1 MTKLGTNLEEIHV
14 TQQIPFSCIYVCLGC
29 FLISYVLRKRI
40 MASGNIP
47 PQRREVVVRGD
58 GNSFYRSIALWTDQM
73 SDEKYEETHRLSSCL
88 IEKNP
93 TVFEPKLRK
102 SPIT

>member
-1 MTKLGTNLEEIHV
+1 
-14 TQQIPFSCIYVCLGC
+14 
-29 FLISYVLRKRI
+29 

-58 GNSFYRSIALWTDQM
+58 GNSFYRAIALCR
-73 SDEKYEETHRLSSCL
+73 DEMCVEKHEETHTLSICL

-93 TVFEPKLRK
+93 TVF
-102 SPIT
+102 